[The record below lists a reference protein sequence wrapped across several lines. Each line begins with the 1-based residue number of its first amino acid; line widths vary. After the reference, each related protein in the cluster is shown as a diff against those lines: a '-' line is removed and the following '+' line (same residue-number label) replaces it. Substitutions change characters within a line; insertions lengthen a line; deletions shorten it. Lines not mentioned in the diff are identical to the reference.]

1 MDPKHLQGDISGF
14 EGSMPGNWQ
23 IRQTGKETVDEDADR
38 HDPLSMSM
46 FWFSKPWLRSN
57 SLLVSMSEGTSLP

>member
-1 MDPKHLQGDISGF
+1 MDPKHLQGDISGL

-38 HDPLSMSM
+38 HDPLSISM
-46 FWFSKPWLRSN
+46 F
-57 SLLVSMSEGTSLP
+57 

>member
-1 MDPKHLQGDISGF
+1 MDPKHLQGDISGL

-38 HDPLSMSM
+38 HDPLSISM
-46 FWFSKPWLRSN
+46 FWFSNP
-57 SLLVSMSEGTSLP
+57 